1 MEPQSTPRYVT
12 HRRVEFVDTDMA
24 GIVHFTNFFRYM
36 EQAEAEFFRVHGYSL
51 ASPLVNGVAL
61 GWPRVAASCSF
72 KAPAY
77 HNDVLEVRIFVRR
90 RGFKSLTL
98 QFQFWR
104 GTVLIA
110 TGQIKTAYC
119 RFRPGQPIE
128 SLEIPSE
135 FDEMLG
141 PYDPLAASSP
151 ATDEMAGDHRSDEVG
166 QRPNHERRSE

>member
-1 MEPQSTPRYVT
+1 MEPQTNPRHVT
-12 HRRVEFVDTDMA
+12 NRRVEFVDTDMA

-36 EQAEAEFFRVHGYSL
+36 EQAEAEFFRAYGFVL
-51 ASPLVNGVAL
+51 ASPLVKGEAL

-135 FDEMLG
+135 FDAMLG
-141 PYDPLAASSP
+141 PYDPVAAGRPAEDPLADEAS
-151 ATDEMAGDHRSDEVG
+151 GR
-166 QRPNHERRSE
+166 